1 MRDKAVIDLIGDEEL
16 RELAQKICSVPDDL
30 IQEVALV
37 IMEMPQEKWLQI
49 NEGGYLRF
57 YVVRTMINMA
67 TSPRSSFSKLYDLH
81 NYEQIDYDREE
92 YDQEKEDDLQL
103 LETLI
108 GELHWYDRKILEL
121 WLEEGSYR
129 KVAARVDIPFKS
141 IGNSVKRALETLKQN
156 YYGIHLERLVRG
168 NIGLHWDRGYRSRH
182 SLKEVGEHSRTHSD

>member
-16 RELAQKICSVPDDL
+16 WELAQKICSVPDDL

-37 IMEMPQEKWLQI
+37 LMELPQEKWQQI

-57 YVVRTMINMA
+57 YVVRTMLNMA
-67 TSPRSSFSKLYDLH
+67 TSPRSSFSKLYNLH
-81 NYEQIDYDREE
+81 NYEMADYDREE

-103 LETLI
+103 LETLME
-108 GELHWYDRKILEL
+108 ELHWYDKKILEM

-129 KVAARVDIPFKS
+129 KVAAKVDIPFKS

-168 NIGLHWDRGYRSRH
+168 NIGLHLDRRYWSGH
-182 SLKEVGEHSRTHSD
+182 SNQEVDEHPRPHEN

>member
-37 IMEMPQEKWLQI
+37 IIEMPQEKWLQI

-57 YVVRTMINMA
+57 YVVRTMLNMA

-81 NYEQIDYDREE
+81 NYEKIDYDRED
-92 YDQEKEDDLQL
+92 YDEEKEADLQL
-103 LETLI
+103 LETLME
-108 GELHWYDRKILEL
+108 ELHWYDKKILEM

-141 IGNSVKRALETLKQN
+141 IGNSVKRALETLKKN

-168 NIGLHWDRGYRSRH
+168 NVGIHLDRRYRNGH
-182 SLKEVGEHSRTHSD
+182 SNKEVD

>member
-37 IMEMPQEKWLQI
+37 LMELSEEKWTQI
-49 NEGGYLRF
+49 NEGGYLRY
-57 YVVRTMINMA
+57 YVVRTMLNMA
-67 TSPRSSFSKLYDLH
+67 TSPRSSFSKLYNLH

-103 LETLI
+103 LETLM

-168 NIGLHWDRGYRSRH
+168 NAGIHLDRRYWSGH
-182 SLKEVGEHSRTHSD
+182 QD

>member
-1 MRDKAVIDLIGDEEL
+1 MRDKAVIDLLGDNEL

-37 IMEMPQEKWLQI
+37 IMEMPHSKWLQI

-57 YVVRTMINMA
+57 YVVRTMLNMA
-67 TSPRSSFSKLYDLH
+67 TSPRSSFSKLYNLH
-81 NYEQIDYDREE
+81 NYEKVDYDRED

-103 LETLI
+103 LETLMD
-108 GELHWYDRKILEL
+108 ELHWYDRKILEM

-129 KVAARVDIPFKS
+129 KVAAKVDIPFKS
-141 IGNSVKRALETLKQN
+141 IGNSVKRALETLKKN

-168 NIGLHWDRGYRSRH
+168 NAGLHLDRRYRSRH
-182 SLKEVGEHSRTHSD
+182 SNQEVD

>member
-37 IMEMPQEKWLQI
+37 LIELPEEKWQQI
-49 NEGGYLRF
+49 NEGGYLRY
-57 YVVRTMINMA
+57 YVVRTMLNMA
-67 TSPRSSFSKLYDLH
+67 TSPRSSFSKLYNLY
-81 NYEQIDYDREE
+81 NYEKIDYDREE
-92 YDQEKEDDLQL
+92 YDQEKEDDIQL
-103 LETLI
+103 LEILME
-108 GELHWYDRKILEL
+108 ELHWYDKKILEM

-129 KVAARVDIPFKS
+129 KVAAKVDIPFKS

-168 NIGLHWDRGYRSRH
+168 NVGLHLDRRYWSGH
-182 SLKEVGEHSRTHSD
+182 SDKEVD

>member
-1 MRDKAVIDLIGDEEL
+1 MRDKAVIDLLGDNEL

-57 YVVRTMINMA
+57 YVVRTMLNMA

-81 NYEQIDYDREE
+81 NYDKIDYDRED

-103 LETLI
+103 LETLMD
-108 GELHWYDRKILEL
+108 ELHWYDRKILEM

-129 KVAARVDIPFKS
+129 KVAAKVDIPFKS
-141 IGNSVKRALETLKQN
+141 IGNSVKRALETLKKN

-168 NIGLHWDRGYRSRH
+168 NAGLHLDRRYRSGH
-182 SLKEVGEHSRTHSD
+182 SNQEVD